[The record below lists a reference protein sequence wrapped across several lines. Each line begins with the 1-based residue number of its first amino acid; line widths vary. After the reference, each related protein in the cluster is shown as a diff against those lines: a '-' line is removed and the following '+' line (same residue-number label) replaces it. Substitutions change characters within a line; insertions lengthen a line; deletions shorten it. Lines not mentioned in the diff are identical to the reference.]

1 MTTVANASVTPAVTS
16 VPLPRLHKPR
26 RSKEVITASKEAKA
40 MRKAER
46 EAKKAA
52 KDAEKTA
59 IAERKAERE
68 AKKAKKAAKPKM
80 VHANGNE
87 IKKNQTAYFLFQAD
101 LRDEVRA
108 QLAEQSD
115 EKVKLGDVAKA
126 LGARWKGT
134 PTDKKCVYLEQ
145 AAADKARYES
155 EVAANPENVV
165 APAPPKKTKQT
176 KTVVIVVK
184 TEPAEEDD
192 ALTSVVE
199 EHINTMEELA
209 RTESPVAGDKKK
221 RKPNRP
227 KEEIA
232 AEKEAKAA
240 RKAEREAKKAQA
252 KQNQAKQNQA
262 KQAQD
267 QVQVEEGRV
276 DIIAELQEEQRTA
289 VTN

>member
-1 MTTVANASVTPAVTS
+1 
-16 VPLPRLHKPR
+16 
-26 RSKEVITASKEAKA
+26 
-40 MRKAER
+40 
-46 EAKKAA
+46 
-52 KDAEKTA
+52 
-59 IAERKAERE
+59 
-68 AKKAKKAAKPKM
+68 M
-80 VHANGNE
+80 VHANGDE

-108 QLAEQSD
+108 QLAKETD
-115 EKVKLGDVAKA
+115 VEKVKLGSVAKA
-126 LGARWKGT
+126 VGAMWKGT
-134 PTDKKCVYLEQ
+134 PADKKRVYLDQ
-145 AAADKARYES
+145 AAADTARYWR

-165 APAPPKKTKQT
+165 ATKKTKTKQTKTKQT

-184 TEPAEEDD
+184 TEPVVVKTEPAKEDD

-199 EHINTMEELA
+199 EHINTMEKLA

-252 KQNQAKQNQA
+252 QAKQDQA

-267 QVQVEEGRV
+267 QAQVEEGRV
-276 DIIAELQEEQRTA
+276 DMIAELQEEQRTM

>member
-1 MTTVANASVTPAVTS
+1 MTTNANTNASVTPAVTS
-16 VPLPRLHKPR
+16 APLPRLHKPR
-26 RSKEVITASKEAKA
+26 RSKEVITAEKEAKA

-46 EAKKAA
+46 EAKKAV

-59 IAERKAERE
+59 IAERKAARE

-108 QLAEQSD
+108 QLAKETD
-115 EKVKLGDVAKA
+115 VEKVKLGSVAKA
-126 LGARWKGT
+126 LGAMWKGT
-134 PTDKKCVYLEQ
+134 PADKKRVYLDQ
-145 AAADKARYES
+145 AAADTARYWR

-165 APAPPKKTKQT
+165 ATKKTKKT
-176 KTVVIVVK
+176 KTVTIVVK
-184 TEPAEEDD
+184 TEPTDNDVIGA
-192 ALTSVVE
+192 AAE
-199 EHINTMEELA
+199 EHINTMEKLA
-209 RTESPVAGDKKK
+209 KTETVVAPETVIAPETKTPVAGDKKK

-232 AEKEAKAA
+232 AEKAARAA
-240 RKAEREAKKAQA
+240 RKAEREAKKAQ
-252 KQNQAKQNQA
+252 
-262 KQAQD
+262 
-267 QVQVEEGRV
+267 VQVGEERV
-276 DIIAELQEEQRTA
+276 DVIAELQEEHRTM

>member
-1 MTTVANASVTPAVTS
+1 MTTTMTTVANKEISVVPVVASVTPVKST
-16 VPLPRLHKPR
+16 RKPR
-26 RSKEVITASKEAKA
+26 RSKEVITAEKEAKA
-40 MRKAER
+40 ERMAER
-46 EAKKAA
+46 EAKKAV

-80 VHANGNE
+80 VHANGDE
-87 IKKNQTAYFLFQAD
+87 IKKNQTAYFLFQAAN
-101 LRDEVRA
+101 RDEVRA
-108 QLAEQSD
+108 LLAEQSN

-126 LGARWKGT
+126 LGAMWKEYGE
-134 PTDKKCVYLEQ
+134 DEKRVYLDQ
-145 AAADKARYES
+145 AAADKARYWR

-165 APAPPKKTKQT
+165 APKKTNKTKKT

-184 TEPAEEDD
+184 MEPTEEND

-209 RTESPVAGDKKK
+209 RSESPVAGDKKK

-232 AEKEAKAA
+232 AEKEVKAA
-240 RKAEREAKKAQA
+240 RKAEREAKKGPV
-252 KQNQAKQNQA
+252 N
-262 KQAQD
+262 
-267 QVQVEEGRV
+267 VVEEGRV
-276 DIIAELQEEQRTA
+276 DIIAELHEEQRTT
-289 VTN
+289 VNN